1 MTDTLVRPDIEGEDF
16 LKTIRMVD
24 FGSTLE
30 KTFNAFAKSDEKK
43 AGAWTASK
51 NEAGAS
57 IITRERVP
65 VFRSGEFADS
75 MGYRHKWMSIHMR
88 QMVDHFG
95 ILSESGQFADVPIR
109 RGHGSLFGDPID
121 SLIGYVKSLSM
132 EKRTSPV
139 DGKEYDYLLAD
150 VEIIDPD
157 AQEKIQS
164 GLWRNLSSEI
174 GLYIDNDEAEYWPVF
189 KGFAYVDI
197 PAVEGLKE
205 FSKSH
210 ASNRTIIEG
219 ETMTTDSKITPP
231 QVNSDHGKRETFAFT
246 INGEATTDF
255 TKVQNYVKQ
264 METRNTELTAQVT
277 ELSEFKKEAIT
288 KERESFVDQLAKDGK
303 IVQAQVDDAKEFAK
317 GMSDD
322 QFKMYQKMHDASAPL
337 PIMQEHGVTQTP
349 PVASHSQGG
358 TGAGASN
365 ADEAKA
371 ERVEILTEIVYG
383 HAASVTPEALKE
395 LPSYKELMELNPSFT
410 LAR

>member
-1 MTDTLVRPDIEGEDF
+1 MTDTLVKPDIEEDEF
-16 LKTIRMVD
+16 LKTVRLVD
-24 FGSTLE
+24 WNSTLE
-30 KTFNAFAKSDEKK
+30 KTFNAFAKPDDKK
-43 AGAWTASK
+43 VSTWQTGK

-57 IITRERVP
+57 VITRERVP

-121 SLIGYVKSLSM
+121 SLIGYVKNLSM

-150 VEIIDPD
+150 VEIIDSD

-205 FSKSH
+205 YSKSH
-210 ASNRTIIEG
+210 TSNRTIIEG
-219 ETMTTDSKITPP
+219 EAMTTDSKTPVAP
-231 QVNSDHGKRETFAFT
+231 QVNSDHSGKRETFAFT

-255 TKVQNYVKQ
+255 SKVQNYVKQ
-264 METRNTELTAQVT
+264 IEAQNTELSAQVT
-277 ELSEFKKEAIT
+277 SLSEFKKEAIT
-288 KERESFVDQLAKDGK
+288 KERESFIDELAKDGK
-303 IVQAQVDDAKEFAK
+303 IVQTQVDDAKEFAK
-317 GMSDD
+317 GMSPE
-322 QFKMYQKMHDASAPL
+322 QFEMYKKMNEASAPL
-337 PIMQEHGVTQTP
+337 PIMQEHGVQGQQA
-349 PVASHSQGG
+349 VASHSNGGG
-358 TGAGASN
+358 T
-365 ADEAKA
+365 DDAKA
-371 ERVEILTEIVYG
+371 ERVEILKEIVYG
-383 HAASVTPEALKE
+383 HSATMTPDALKE
-395 LPSYKELMELNPSFT
+395 MPSYKELMTLEPNFT